1 MSEREKIRRMG
12 LELGKRAIEAKEINK
27 EKKRREKIKENRQK
41 KEEKNK
47 ETGIR
52 KDKK

>member
-27 EKKRREKIKENRQK
+27 EKKRREKIKEKQTEK
-41 KEEKNK
+41 K
-47 ETGIR
+47 R
-52 KDKK
+52 KK